1 MSNEHSKMT
10 VILKNSQNAV
20 HFFGQQQQLLLVS
33 VKNEKQFFNFIFL
46 AEAYH
51 PFSAFFDVILSDK
64 WQKHP
69 SNQSFSGV

>member
-1 MSNEHSKMT
+1 MVCISKMFYEHSKNKKT

-46 AEAYH
+46 AERH
-51 PFSAFFDVILSDK
+51 IIPSQLSLM
-64 WQKHP
+64 
-69 SNQSFSGV
+69 